1 MNEIIVTYP
10 LAAPQPLTL
19 TPPRYIWMQMSCPPE
34 GWKQREWITTREQ
47 PVVGARYALECTGV
61 EEKDGLVHALFA
73 LCPLP

>member
-1 MNEIIVTYP
+1 MTDPTTHVGE
-10 LAAPQPLTL
+10 QPRFLGD
-19 TPPRYIWMQMSCPPE
+19 PPRYFFMQMSCPPE